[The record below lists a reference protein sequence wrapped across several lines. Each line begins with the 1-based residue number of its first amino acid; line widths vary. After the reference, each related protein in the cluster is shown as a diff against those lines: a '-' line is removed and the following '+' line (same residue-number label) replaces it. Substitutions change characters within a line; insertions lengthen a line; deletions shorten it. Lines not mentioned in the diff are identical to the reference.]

1 MFDSLLNI
9 LGSPQVM
16 VTVASTNT
24 SEHTRPSISGI
35 RRSVASNSTTIDVED
50 PSLRAA
56 EISEDIS
63 LSPVKLERDN
73 SMSNSDASSASSVSE
88 HNLSLYMKHNIDA
101 INLDDSET
109 QKLALHYLLE
119 KIRDME
125 SLLIESVKDNKNL
138 RDDVDR
144 LFHQNDSLAAENLTL
159 KELISGHDEAKRILG
174 SQLDELTGSLNK
186 EKRKYDED
194 QEKIENQ
201 FLAMKGFATRICHSL
216 EYLDEKMMEVQ
227 ALADRNQLQLEIQQE
242 ELIRL
247 EKEITIT
254 NQYNR
259 RQNLII
265 DGIPDD
271 VPQHLLEQV
280 CLDIVHEIGFLPVGS
295 YEVVGCHRLKKKASD
310 ASAPTIIRF
319 VNRKVSEYCM
329 KNRWKLKKL
338 SANWKWNINFRED
351 LCDANLTILNEC
363 QKLKTDGK
371 VHNVYTFNGFVRVV
385 KTPFTRPIKI
395 AHINDVETLCK

>member
-16 VTVASTNT
+16 VTVATT
-24 SEHTRPSISGI
+24 SEHSRPSTSDI
-35 RRSVASNSTTIDVED
+35 RRSVASNSTIIDVQD
-50 PSLRAA
+50 PNLHAA

-63 LSPVKLERDN
+63 FSPVKLERDN
-73 SMSNSDASSASSVSE
+73 SMSNSEASSASSISE
-88 HNLSLYMKHNIDA
+88 CNLSLYMKHNIDA
-101 INLDDSET
+101 VNLDDSET

-119 KIRDME
+119 KVRDME

-174 SQLDELTGSLNK
+174 SKLDEVTESLNK
-186 EKRKYDED
+186 EKKKYDED
-194 QEKIENQ
+194 LEKVENH
-201 FLAMKGFATRICHSL
+201 FLAMKGFATRICQSL
-216 EYLDEKMMEVQ
+216 DYLDVNLMEVQ
-227 ALADRNQLQLEIQQE
+227 ALAARNQIQLEIQRE

-247 EKEITIT
+247 EKEITTT

-280 CLDIVHEIGFLPVGS
+280 CLDIIHEIGFLPVGS

-310 ASAPTIIRF
+310 TSTPTIIRF
-319 VNRKVSEYCM
+319 VNRKISEYCM
-329 KNRWKLKKL
+329 KNRWNLKKL
-338 SANWKWNINFRED
+338 SANWKWNISFRED
-351 LCDANLTILNEC
+351 LCDANLAILNEC
-363 QKLKTDGK
+363 QKLKNDGK
-371 VHNVYTFNGFVRVV
+371 VHNVYTYNGFVRVV
-385 KTPFTRPIKI
+385 KAAYTRPIKI
-395 AHINDVETLCK
+395 AHITDVETLCK